1 MKNNY
6 NEFSTIDDIVARVN
20 TNRTGIFSRVPEPI
34 TVLRPEISSIIGDA
48 QIHISEFII
57 AKIKG
62 LIPAFIG
69 HPEISDAMFINLPHN
84 LSYPQ
89 QILADR
95 RSNQKHLFVTS
106 EPDHI
111 IVVEVRRLESGKT
124 EINTMYPI
132 GDKEKRRLEKFQ
144 ITFSH
149 SGGTPTPSCMP
160 HP

>member
-1 MKNNY
+1 MV
-6 NEFSTIDDIVARVN
+6 TRVN
-20 TNRTGIFSRVPEPI
+20 QRTTGIFSRVPEPI
-34 TVLRPEISSIIGDA
+34 ALLRPEISCLIGDA

-57 AKIKG
+57 AKVKG

-69 HPEISDAMFINLPHN
+69 HPEISDAMFLKLPHN

-89 QILADR
+89 KILADR
-95 RSNQKHLFVTS
+95 RSDQKHLFITS
-106 EPDHI
+106 EPEHI

-124 EINTMYPI
+124 EINTIYPI

-160 HP
+160 RL